1 MDAQLREKNNKKVLI
16 VKGSTSDGTY
26 YSFLNTKQAFGLK
39 PNEPITVK
47 MVLKIGDG
55 FYTKDYIKI
64 MK

>member
-1 MDAQLREKNNKKVLI
+1 MDCQLREQNNKKVLL
-16 VKGSTSDGTY
+16 VKGYQSDGTY

-47 MVLKIGDG
+47 MVLKTGG
-55 FYTKDYIKI
+55 WSNSDYIKI